1 MIYGF
6 IHTYTVNNW
15 KGILEEQLNEIVR
28 SGLYDKAE
36 KIFIGVNGDSLLSL
50 HWLVKEYKKFEV
62 LYQFSKPELEQSLT
76 LSFLHMFAKGRRNT
90 KVFYIHS
97 KGVSHIDSKP
107 QTDWRKLM
115 EYYTITRY
123 EACLH
128 ELKRADV
135 VGTNWHLGE
144 GWMGATSK
152 QCGGIPVTPHFSGN
166 FWWANSEYLERLPS
180 LFPLVNKYQCEFWIG
195 KNNPCAA
202 ELWRTGLH
210 HHRKTYPKE
219 NYEGKKD
226 VQYYRGADIIIH

>member
-15 KGILEEQLNEIVR
+15 KDILEEQLAKILN
-28 SGLYDKAE
+28 SGLYEKVDK
-36 KIFIGVNGDSLLSL
+36 IYIGAVGKLGSLYGYGILSPK
-50 HWLVKEYKKFEV
+50 VEI
-62 LYQFSKPELEQSLT
+62 LYELDKPELEQSIT
-76 LSFLHMFAKGRRNT
+76 LSFLRMFAKGRRNA
-90 KVFYIHS
+90 KMFYIHS

-115 EYYTITRY
+115 EYYTITRH

-152 QCGGIPVTPHFSGN
+152 QCGGVQVTPHFSGN

-195 KNNPCAA
+195 KNNPCVA
-202 ELWRTGLH
+202 ELWNSGIH

-219 NYEGKKD
+219 NYEGKKH
-226 VQYYRGADIIIH
+226 VEYYRGADTIIH